1 MTDRFFDWLLWL
13 GDPQPR
19 NAAPGSKIT
28 PASLERLVTEG
39 ERHRVLPAMMR
50 NLRRAIADRGAA
62 GLIDAESAAEADRLV
77 VAALERGDLAVARL
91 VGMAELL
98 RSVQQDALEAF
109 AAGGI
114 DWLILKGT
122 SFADRLYADPAL
134 RPFDDIDLLVPVDA
148 LPAAR
153 TALAACGLAAV
164 PETSGKYAGRYA
176 EEKWSHP
183 LLGSSPVELHWDL
196 VNSPKIRRFISVD
209 YRRLAAARTET
220 GALDPAALLY
230 VAAIHAVTGHGFDR
244 LQQVFDLLQAARGV
258 AGPLDIG
265 DLDRL
270 AAATG
275 GRLALATALAIAANL
290 TRDPAMTEL
299 ARAVAAGYK
308 ANGLAWIF
316 GRLPALTAQSAERSR
331 HSWRRQLC
339 RELLLRMS

>member
-1 MTDRFFDWLLWL
+1 MADGFFDWLLWL

-19 NAAPGSKIT
+19 GNAPGSKISQ
-28 PASLERLVTEG
+28 ASLERLVTEG

-50 NLRRAIADRGAA
+50 NFRRTIADRSAT
-62 GLIDAESAAEADRLV
+62 GLIDAESAAEAERLAA
-77 VAALERGDLAVARL
+77 AALERGGLAVARL

-98 RSVQQDALEAF
+98 RSVQQDVLEAF
-109 AAGGI
+109 ATGGV
-114 DWLILKGT
+114 DCLVLKGT

-134 RPFDDIDLLVPVDA
+134 RPFDDIDLLVPTEA

-153 TALAACGLAAV
+153 ATLAGCGLAAV
-164 PETSGKYAGRYA
+164 PQTSGRYAGRYA

-209 YRRLAAARTET
+209 YRRLAAARTAT
-220 GALDPAALLY
+220 GALEPAALLY

-244 LQQVFDLLQAARGV
+244 LQQVFDMLQAARGV

-265 DLDRL
+265 GLDRL

-299 ARAVAAGYK
+299 ARVATGYK
-308 ANGLAWIF
+308 ANSLAWIF
-316 GRLPALTAQSAERSR
+316 GRLPALTAQSAQRSR